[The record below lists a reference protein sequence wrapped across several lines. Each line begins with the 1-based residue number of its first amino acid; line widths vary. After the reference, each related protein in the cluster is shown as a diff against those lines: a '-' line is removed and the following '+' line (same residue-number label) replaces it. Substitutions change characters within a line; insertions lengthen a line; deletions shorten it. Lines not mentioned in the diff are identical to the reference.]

1 MAGFEKDTVGGFNST
16 IERQKKLQKEKGGT
30 VYVSTVL
37 FNTYTEVVHDRVPLE
52 KVEPLTED
60 SYRVGGCTALLDA
73 VGGAIKHIGN
83 IHKYARAEDVPEHTM
98 VIITTDGEENSSRK
112 YTKADVK
119 ASIKRQSEEY
129 GWEFIF
135 LAANIDAV
143 SAAGGIGI
151 HSERAVNYMQDSD
164 GVEATYDAM
173 SEAIT
178 ALRCKQ
184 SLDSAQ
190 WRRRLD
196 KN

>member
-1 MAGFEKDTVGGFNST
+1 MENSSIRYSRREIKEK
-16 IERQKKLQKEKGGT
+16 IERQQKK
-30 VYVSTVL
+30 
-37 FNTYTEVVHDRVPLE
+37 
-52 KVEPLTED
+52 
-60 SYRVGGCTALLDA
+60 
-73 VGGAIKHIGN
+73 
-83 IHKYARAEDVPEHTM
+83 
-98 VIITTDGEENSSRK
+98 
-112 YTKADVK
+112 
-119 ASIKRQSEEY
+119 Y

-151 HSERAVNYMQDSD
+151 RSERAVNYMQDSD

-190 WRRRLD
+190 WRVRLD